1 MFSLHLI
8 DKQTAEIRALALEL
22 QKNINY
28 CIEQDE
34 FAELIN
40 DSIEIEVDNMMRR
53 HSYELASLLHI
64 GENTMNLKL
73 LNSVNIIQFKTL
85 LQNVISKMEI
95 RTERRNILNIIANFF
110 KDQSLIETELNH
122 LKFVKQKSKK
132 LVWLINE
139 EHDEFMANN
148 SDGVKLICY

>member
-132 LVWLINE
+132 
-139 EHDEFMANN
+139 
-148 SDGVKLICY
+148 

>member
-53 HSYELASLLHI
+53 HSYE
-64 GENTMNLKL
+64 
-73 LNSVNIIQFKTL
+73 
-85 LQNVISKMEI
+85 
-95 RTERRNILNIIANFF
+95 
-110 KDQSLIETELNH
+110 
-122 LKFVKQKSKK
+122 
-132 LVWLINE
+132 
-139 EHDEFMANN
+139 
-148 SDGVKLICY
+148 

>member
-110 KDQSLIETELNH
+110 KDQSLIETEPNL

-148 SDGVKLICY
+148 FDGLKLICY